1 MLSKESSVTKLLD
14 CINSSKDLLVYLPGR
29 DTNSLRVDFQCFLFM
44 PLMLRHAVGLK
55 AAGLVGCTSC
65 N

>member
-1 MLSKESSVTKLLD
+1 LTKL
-14 CINSSKDLLVYLPGR
+14 IAVRILLVYLPGR

-55 AAGLVGCTSC
+55 AAGLVGY
-65 N
+65 